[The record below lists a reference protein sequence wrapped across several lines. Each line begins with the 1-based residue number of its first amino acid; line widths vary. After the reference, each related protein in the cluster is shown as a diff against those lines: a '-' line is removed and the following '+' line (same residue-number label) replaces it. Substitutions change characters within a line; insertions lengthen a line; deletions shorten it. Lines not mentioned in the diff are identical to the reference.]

1 MKNQSIIE
9 KQKEKRKKLSFDYL
23 FSIFSS
29 YLLSLS
35 IILIYALRFEII
47 NSLIIK
53 LSILVIS
60 SNFIITSLIYLIISL
75 IVIRKIKYIYLKN

>member
-60 SNFIITSLIYLIISL
+60 SIFIITSLIYLIISL

>member
-23 FSIFSS
+23 LSIFSS

-60 SNFIITSLIYLIISL
+60 SIFIITSLIYLIISL